1 MKYKAISIVGECSN
15 VGKTTLIKNLL
26 KIFLKQGLKV
36 AVVKHHHKE
45 FDFDKEG
52 KDSYIF
58 TQNGASLVK
67 MVSPKRVITIENVKE
82 EKTLDEVLKSIQGCD
97 FTLVEGYKWENLDR
111 IEVFRTGYSTKI
123 ISKKEKL
130 IALVTDVNKDIEV
143 SQFKPNE
150 YEKIAEKIKKY
161 FEI

>member
-1 MKYKAISIVGECSN
+1 M
-15 VGKTTLIKNLL
+15 L
-26 KIFLKQGLKV
+26 KKK
-36 AVVKHHHKE
+36 
-45 FDFDKEG
+45 
-52 KDSYIF
+52 
-58 TQNGASLVK
+58 
-67 MVSPKRVITIENVKE
+67 
-82 EKTLDEVLKSIQGCD
+82 KTLDEVLKSIQGCD